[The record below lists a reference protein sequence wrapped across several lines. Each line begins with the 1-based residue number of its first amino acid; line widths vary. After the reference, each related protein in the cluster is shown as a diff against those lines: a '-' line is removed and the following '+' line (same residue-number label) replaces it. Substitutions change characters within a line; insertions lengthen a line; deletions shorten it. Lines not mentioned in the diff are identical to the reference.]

1 MAAHRFW
8 WAAICVVAVCIAA
21 ICAFGSRLRARA
33 DGGSGDDAGAGS
45 AWAEGLPRAVA
56 GMLLRVL
63 GARLRPGASATA
75 WCVGYGL
82 VRRRE
87 LGLGWG
93 PGLCWGLGGAVVVNY
108 SL

>member
-8 WAAICVVAVCIAA
+8 WAAICV
-21 ICAFGSRLRARA
+21 FGLRLRARV

-75 WCVGYGL
+75 WCVGGGL
-82 VRRRE
+82 
-87 LGLGWG
+87 
-93 PGLCWGLGGAVVVNY
+93 GLCWGLCLCGGLGLCWGPGGAVVANY